1 MKYFLTLLLLG
12 AFTSFGQMLSG
23 DLKDSGRK
31 KVSETPYV
39 MESHT
44 SGFVTYEL
52 TVNNEGNV
60 TSTRLVGNKTTVKST
75 PARMKAREHVMK
87 FKFEKG
93 NHYPKFQTVVVKIT
107 LVKPKS

>member
-31 KVSETPYV
+31 KISNTPYIL
-39 MESHT
+39 ESHT
-44 SGFVTYEL
+44 TGFVAYEV

-60 TSTRLVGNKTTVKST
+60 TAARLVANKTTVRST
-75 PARMKAREHVMK
+75 PARMRAGVLR
-87 FKFEKG
+87 
-93 NHYPKFQTVVVKIT
+93 TVVLFATKRAAVT
-107 LVKPKS
+107 FPSLFTVTS

>member
-31 KVSETPYV
+31 KVSDTPYV
-39 MESHT
+39 LESHT
-44 SGFVTYEL
+44 SGFVTYEI

-60 TSTRLVGNKTTVKST
+60 TAARLVGKKTTVRST
-75 PARMKAREHVMK
+75 PARMKTRDHVMK

-93 NHYPKFQTVVVKIT
+93 NHYPKFQTVVIKIT
-107 LVKPKS
+107 LVKPK